1 MQDALD
7 EVLVSEKVKNTL
19 RQTIGAGHS
28 HAILLSG
35 APGETR
41 QLAEAVAATL
51 LGTAVTDLVR
61 QPNYLVLVRPVDK
74 KTEEQ
79 KAIIPV
85 DDVLDFCARLAL
97 SSFGVNK
104 KVAVI
109 EDADALNVQG
119 QNALL
124 KTLEEPKGD
133 TLIILLA
140 EYPDRLLATI
150 RSRAVEIAIAE
161 RSATDEVVF
170 AEAAKFLTASRTDR
184 LQQAVALTK
193 GDEAAG
199 ASRMQDFLS
208 ALALAV
214 HATLL
219 AECAIMP
226 PDTLR
231 AYTKALALLSD
242 APRALQSH
250 ANATLTLEAIALA
263 LP

>member
-1 MQDALD
+1 M
-7 EVLVSEKVKNTL
+7 
-19 RQTIGAGHS
+19 
-28 HAILLSG
+28 
-35 APGETR
+35 
-41 QLAEAVAATL
+41 
-51 LGTAVTDLVR
+51 
-61 QPNYLVLVRPVDK
+61 
-74 KTEEQ
+74 
-79 KAIIPV
+79 
-85 DDVLDFCARLAL
+85 
-97 SSFGVNK
+97 
-104 KVAVI
+104 
-109 EDADALNVQG
+109 QG

-150 RSRAVEIAIAE
+150 RSRAVEIVVSG
-161 RSATDEVVF
+161 RSAADETVA
-170 AEAAKFLTASRTDR
+170 AEAAKFLAASRTDR

-199 ASRMQDFLS
+199 AARMQDFLS
-208 ALALAV
+208 ALALAI

-242 APRALQSH
+242 APRALQSRCR
-250 ANATLTLEAIALA
+250 NTFPFSLFSPLSPSRYVSSLTICCDIYSLGADRCGLHVVRR
-263 LP
+263 